1 MSSKPPQEI
10 AMKKHLIEV
19 LTDAALIALPTN
31 LLYLYFAN
39 AWHEPNQLILASEL
53 FCLFVFPVFGI
64 WRVWRYLAR

>member
-10 AMKKHLIEV
+10 AMKKHLIEI

-53 FCLFVFPVFGI
+53 FCLSGFTVFGI